1 MIGYWKMYGR
11 NADDIER
18 VAGND
23 LEDYAQMDG
32 GAVEVAEG
40 KEKSGRNVL
49 RPTELRLWND
59 PMGEADPRPLLR
71 CLLNLYVPSS
81 CCFLPGGREQT
92 HILGFLACIDCMA
105 EKRAHQCLPVKI

>member
-1 MIGYWKMYGR
+1 MIVYWKKYGR

-49 RPTELRLWND
+49 RPTELRL
-59 PMGEADPRPLLR
+59 
-71 CLLNLYVPSS
+71 
-81 CCFLPGGREQT
+81 
-92 HILGFLACIDCMA
+92 
-105 EKRAHQCLPVKI
+105 